1 MVLPFALGATDKGE
15 YGGDIHP
22 FSTYFYGLQRIT
34 GVLAVGLTLSLGSSP
49 VPILARLR
57 LGLNVEDLAEVYPV
71 ERPRLRLVT

>member
-34 GVLAVGLTLSLGSSP
+34 GVLAVGLTLSLTTSGSALAHDP
-49 VPILARLR
+49 VQPL
-57 LGLNVEDLAEVYPV
+57 
-71 ERPRLRLVT
+71 